1 MVPDIS
7 QKISDQIVKGIN
19 TEAEAVYLMVQVRKL
34 LEIYPSD
41 DYPHLNFHCD
51 WALHPRMD
59 RKPAQKILKLF
70 DDVNVQLRKGV
81 IFKDLPDNLRQE
93 IELVFG
99 MSLFRRELDTFLE
112 RHSLP
117 TVNYIKDGWAK
128 FLWLLAKVIED
139 CPLEIKP
146 ANIGSS
152 VQKITIKVDLANTV
166 VEGEQFYKITWMVS
180 DVNGNNGELYVL
192 NSFSVAG
199 D

>member
-1 MVPDIS
+1 MVPDIR
-7 QKISDQIVKGIN
+7 QKISDQIVKGVN
-19 TEAEAVYLMVQVRKL
+19 TEAEAVYLMVQIRKL

-41 DYPHLNFHCD
+41 DYLHLNFHCD
-51 WALHPRMD
+51 WALHTRMD

-70 DDVNVQLRKGV
+70 DDVNVQLQKGV

-93 IELVFG
+93 IERIFG
-99 MSLFRRELDTFLE
+99 MSLFRRELDTFLKQ
-112 RHSLP
+112 HSLP
-117 TVNYIKDGWAK
+117 AVNCVKDGWTK

-152 VQKITIKVDLANTV
+152 VQKITIKVDLADTI
-166 VEGEQFYKITWMVS
+166 VEGEQFYKITWIVS
-180 DVNGNNGELYVL
+180 DVNGNNGELFSL